1 MAEENPKI
9 EINDYNSPIKDTR
22 LLYLDEND
30 KLIKGRKGFLFG
42 GFKNEKERIKSQIE
56 KNKLFCNIESNTSL
70 EKSIKIKN
78 KINNNNNNNNKLNKS
93 SSLQILLKEKKKNI
107 PTKKIT
113 RYVQP
118 VMRFKKRTDLERIYN

>member
-9 EINDYNSPIKDTR
+9 IIKDYNSPIEDTR
-22 LLYLDEND
+22 LKYLDETD
-30 KLIKGRKGFLFG
+30 QLIRGRRGFLFG

-78 KINNNNNNNNKLNKS
+78 KINNNNNNNNKLHKS
-93 SSLQILLKEKKKNI
+93 SSLPILLKEKKKKI
-107 PTKKIT
+107 KKKKIK
-113 RYVQP
+113 YSN
-118 VMRFKKRTDLERIYN
+118 KKNNKICSTCNEI